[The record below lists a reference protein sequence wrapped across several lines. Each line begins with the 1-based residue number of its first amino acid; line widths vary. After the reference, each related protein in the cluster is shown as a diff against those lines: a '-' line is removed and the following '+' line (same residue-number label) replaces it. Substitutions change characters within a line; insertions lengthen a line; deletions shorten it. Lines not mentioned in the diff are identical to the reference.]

1 MSRHLKL
8 TLAALAALV
17 AALVLALPALAVVP
31 TVDELADQQ
40 DINTDT
46 NGKATLQTDRGD
58 NVQACGTGKLYFFFT
73 PVRNLTPGGNSP
85 VVVQA
90 GGNTSCSVGITVL
103 DKNNAP
109 VRNSLVRLV
118 YLAHVAGSNDEPINP
133 VGP

>member
-1 MSRHLKL
+1 MSVRIKL
-8 TLAALAALV
+8 ALGALVALV
-17 AALVLALPALAVVP
+17 AALVFALPALAVVP

-40 DINTDT
+40 DINTNA
-46 NGKATLQTDRGD
+46 NGQATLETDKGD
-58 NVQACGTGKLYFFFT
+58 NVQVCGTGKLYFFFT

-90 GGNTSCSVGITVL
+90 GGNTTCSVNITVL

-118 YLAHVAGSNDEPINP
+118 YFAHIAGSNDEP
-133 VGP
+133 